1 MANVSRRGFI
11 ATGAVVLSGAPGLVK
26 SAIAQPPRKRFNVLS
41 AQGQAALIKYRQ
53 AVKLMK
59 ATGSGTPTNWVFQW
73 YTHAVTGSSTKA
85 AQLTAIY
92 GPNPSPNKT
101 LATQVWSTCQ
111 AHFNPANERFFLPW
125 HRMFVF
131 FLEKIC
137 QKVLNDNTFALP
149 YWNYSSPNAAGIPQG
164 FRLGNNPP
172 NNPLF
177 VQNRNAGVNNGNAI
191 ASPGALSAQTALS
204 QMNYLP
210 TSQAVRGFSETL
222 DFGLHG
228 NVHVGV
234 GTQTNMGQIPFAA
247 NDPIFW
253 MHHCNIDRLW
263 ASWNRC
269 GRKNPTNDPSWM
281 SKTFTFANENGQ
293 PVSPAVSGFDTIT
306 ELGYTYDFFESVP
319 HCGPIVLPSPAA
331 AAEAKPTAL
340 VSSSGGPTA
349 AAAASG
355 IALGSGPVNVKLRPA
370 PSAAAAAAPTA
381 ALGARVE
388 QLPDTSRMYLLLKNL
403 KASAQPGVLYHVY
416 LDLPSG
422 TSPAA
427 AAGHYVG
434 TINFFDA
441 VPLPDHEGHAAA
453 AAPADTAKIVS
464 FDVTDV
470 AQRLRAEGRLSDTPN
485 VTIVPD
491 KAPVAQAKPVIGE
504 IEIVEQ

>member
-11 ATGAVVLSGAPGLVK
+11 ATGVVALSGAPGLVK

-41 AQGQAALIKYRQ
+41 AQGQAALTKYRQ
-53 AVKLMK
+53 AVKIMK
-59 ATGSGTPTNWVFQW
+59 ATGSGTPTSWVFQW
-73 YTHAVTGSSTKA
+73 YTHAVRGDSTKA
-85 AQLTAIY
+85 AQLVAIY
-92 GPNPSPNKT
+92 GQNPSPNKA

-111 AHFNPANERFFLPW
+111 AHFTPANERFFLPW
-125 HRMFVF
+125 HRMYVV

-164 FRLGNNPP
+164 FRLQNSPLNNS
-172 NNPLF
+172 LF
-177 VQNRNAGVNNGNAI
+177 RPNRNPGVNNGNAI
-191 ASPGALSAQTALS
+191 ASPGALNAQPALT
-204 QMNYLP
+204 QANYLP
-210 TSQAVRGFSETL
+210 TSQAVRGFNETL

-234 GTQTNMGQIPFAA
+234 GNQTNMGQVPFAA

-281 SKTFTFANENGQ
+281 TKTFTFANENGQ

-319 HCGPIVLPSPAA
+319 QCGPIVPPSPAA
-331 AAEAKPTAL
+331 AAEAKPTTLA
-340 VSSSGGPTA
+340 SSSAAMA
-349 AAAASG
+349 AAAAPG
-355 IALGSGPVNVKLRPA
+355 IALGSGPVRVKLSTP
-370 PSAAAAAAPTA
+370 PSAAAAAPTA

-388 QLPDTSRMYLLLKNL
+388 QLPDTSRIYLLVKNL

-491 KAPVAQAKPVIGE
+491 RAPAAQAKPVIGE